1 MSNHEDFVAT
11 LESLKELKS
20 GISGSRIKKL
30 TTYALENVNAEE
42 YLIEKIMKYSR
53 TCPATHKLGS
63 LYVIDSIGRAFL
75 NKCKDLNQ
83 SMKSNAQPG
92 SYGHALFTL
101 GENVQTLLSDGVEK
115 SSAENRDKIKDL
127 VDIWDKADL
136 FQKGVLNAVRGVW
149 FALKDTGKSSSSQA
163 SDPKEKAIQILS
175 NLKPM
180 ESVPTDVSVPADL
193 GSTDLVLQQAALMQ
207 LLSTLQSQMARS
219 AGVSAA
225 GPQSSQDHKAQ
236 QSQRQPLEP
245 QRHQYHQQHH
255 PRHEPTQY
263 IGRSAR
269 SNKKMDTHH
278 ERSRSKSPKRH
289 EKKTVHSSTTTT
301 NSSSTTSNNSKN
313 NSSSNTSNNHH
324 LYPEERNIPSNTHFR
339 PRHVS
344 FDPNLPSDHIK
355 VYSRTLFV
363 GGVPNTMREYDIAR
377 LLGKFGEVQSVI
389 LNNSRKHAFVKIYS
403 RQEADSILS
412 NFNKDESSPLRIR
425 WAVGFGPRDCCDY
438 QHGYSIIPMHRLTEV
453 DRKWSLCAEWGGTGN
468 QPLQSGMV
476 FEEPDIIVGEGV
488 SSKAISQ
495 KMPTD
500 RGNGPKSG
508 KPLPGTTFRTAQNQ
522 NYDAAMFPQQ
532 PPTPAV
538 PPAAGYPP
546 PIYQG
551 IPPQIPQPTLY
562 PQQPMIPVIAP
573 QHQPQDHQQ
582 QSAAFDPTAQLNSL
596 MSMLNKQ
603 QH

>member
-1 MSNHEDFVAT
+1 MTGHEDFVAT

-42 YLIEKIMKYSR
+42 YLIDKIINYSR

-83 SMKSNAQPG
+83 SMKSSAQAG
-92 SYGHALFTL
+92 TYGHALFTL
-101 GENVQTLLSDGVEK
+101 GENIQTLLSDGVEK

-163 SDPKEKAIQILS
+163 SDPKERAIQILS

-180 ESVPTDVSVPADL
+180 ESIPASISVPADL
-193 GSTDLVLQQAALMQ
+193 GSNELALQQAALMQ
-207 LLSTLQSQMARS
+207 LLASLQSQLAEP
-219 AGVSAA
+219 AGVPSTKSRAA
-225 GPQSSQDHKAQ
+225 QEHRTQ
-236 QSQRQPLEP
+236 QTQRQPLEP
-245 QRHQYHQQHH
+245 QRHQYQQQQHQ
-255 PRHEPTQY
+255 RHEPTQY

-269 SNKKMDTHH
+269 SNKRSDGHT

-289 EKKTVHSSTTTT
+289 EKKGNQSSNNANNNTHNNNNNTSGNSST
-301 NSSSTTSNNSKN
+301 N
-313 NSSSNTSNNHH
+313 NNHH
-324 LYPEERNIPSNTHFR
+324 LYPEERNVPTNPHFR

-344 FDPNLPSDHIK
+344 FDPSMPADHIK

-363 GGVPNTMREYDIAR
+363 GGVPNTMKEHDIAKI
-377 LLGKFGEVQSVI
+377 LGKFGEVQSVI

-403 RQEADSILS
+403 RQEADSILL

-438 QHGYSIIPMHRLTEV
+438 QHGSSIIPMHRLTEV
-453 DRKWSLCAEWGGTGN
+453 DRKWSLCAEWGGTGG

-508 KPLPGTTFRTAQNQ
+508 KLLPGNTFRPAQTPT
-522 NYDAAMFPQQ
+522 YEAPIFAQ
-532 PPTPAV
+532 PP
-538 PPAAGYPP
+538 PPAAGYPQM
-546 PIYQG
+546 YQG
-551 IPPQIPQPTLY
+551 IPQQIPQHGIY
-562 PQQPMIPVIAP
+562 PQQTIMPVMAP
-573 QHQPQDHQQ
+573 QHQPQDHHQQ
-582 QSAAFDPTAQLNSL
+582 QSPAFDPTAQLNSL

-603 QH
+603 QQ